1 MEGAAHIIALFP
13 WLCSVM
19 LPMVKERLGMLS
31 QVVSTARSEF
41 HEQPASSA
49 WQAFCTCRRITCPE
63 LRCLTNAT
71 LCTGVHPPLTKH
83 ANTQGFM

>member
-31 QVVSTARSEF
+31 QVVSTARREVSSMNS
-41 HEQPASSA
+41 QPVLPGKLS
-49 WQAFCTCRRITCPE
+49 
-63 LRCLTNAT
+63 
-71 LCTGVHPPLTKH
+71 VHVE
-83 ANTQGFM
+83 G